1 MYDKEIAD
9 KAVGWF
15 ERYLK
20 HTKGRWAGVPFKL
33 LAWQANEII
42 RPLFGTVKKNGYRQ
56 YNTVYCEV
64 SKKNGKSELAA
75 GLALRLLF
83 ADHEPMAEI
92 YGAAADRDQAS
103 IVFEV
108 AAKMVEMNPILGRRC
123 KVLHS
128 TKRIIHN
135 NGSFYRVLSADA
147 YTKHGFNIHGV
158 IFDELHA
165 QPNRDL
171 WDVLTEGAG
180 DARTQP
186 IIFAITTAGYDRT
199 SICWEVHEYAR
210 KVKEGI
216 IEDPTFL
223 PIIYGA
229 DEEDDWRSPET
240 WDKANPSLGVTI
252 DVEKLENACR
262 QAENNPA
269 KENTFRRLR
278 LNQWT
283 RQETRYMPMTAWD
296 ASAGVV
302 YEEDLIGE
310 TAYAGLD
317 LATTTDIASYVL
329 VFPDSDGCYDVLP
342 RFFIPKEGLDNR
354 ATRDRQMLEQWV
366 DQGLIEATPGQV
378 IDYGFIRKRF
388 EEDADK
394 FYVKEIAFDRWGATQ
409 IVQDLEDAGFT
420 VIQFGQGYAS
430 MNSPTREL
438 LNLVLLKRMRHG
450 NHPVLRWM
458 ADNVVVKTDPAGFI
472 KPDKS
477 KSTEKIDGIVALIM
491 GLDRAIRHEGSVY
504 NERGILTL

>member
-1 MYDKEIAD
+1 
-9 KAVGWF
+9 
-15 ERYLK
+15 
-20 HTKGRWAGVPFKL
+20 
-33 LAWQANEII
+33 
-42 RPLFGTVKKNGYRQ
+42 
-56 YNTVYCEV
+56 
-64 SKKNGKSELAA
+64 
-75 GLALRLLF
+75 
-83 ADHEPMAEI
+83 
-92 YGAAADRDQAS
+92 
-103 IVFEV
+103 
-108 AAKMVEMNPILGRRC
+108 
-123 KVLHS
+123 
-128 TKRIIHN
+128 
-135 NGSFYRVLSADA
+135 
-147 YTKHGFNIHGV
+147 
-158 IFDELHA
+158 
-165 QPNRDL
+165 
-171 WDVLTEGAG
+171 
-180 DARTQP
+180 
-186 IIFAITTAGYDRT
+186 
-199 SICWEVHEYAR
+199 
-210 KVKEGI
+210 
-216 IEDPTFL
+216 
-223 PIIYGA
+223 
-229 DEEDDWRSPET
+229 
-240 WDKANPSLGVTI
+240 
-252 DVEKLENACR
+252 
-262 QAENNPA
+262 
-269 KENTFRRLR
+269 
-278 LNQWT
+278 
-283 RQETRYMPMTAWD
+283 MTAWD